1 MNYYDSDKEFSEM
14 AQPLQD
20 KVYKYIFK
28 NSLEK
33 ITRFSKE
40 DSEERHI
47 LDIEYHIDVELE
59 FKNGIKLLGQEKALR
74 KMFNS
79 FDTFTIEFYQN
90 RFTKEK
96 GEFFNLGA
104 QFYLHGYLDADM
116 AEDISCFLKCY
127 FIKIFDFLEWLKKK
141 SIEELEK
148 NTRPTKGSRANFYWI
163 KYASIPGEFIYW
175 KYQKVN

>member
-59 FKNGIKLLGQEKALR
+59 F
-74 KMFNS
+74 
-79 FDTFTIEFYQN
+79 
-90 RFTKEK
+90 
-96 GEFFNLGA
+96 
-104 QFYLHGYLDADM
+104 
-116 AEDISCFLKCY
+116 
-127 FIKIFDFLEWLKKK
+127 
-141 SIEELEK
+141 
-148 NTRPTKGSRANFYWI
+148 
-163 KYASIPGEFIYW
+163 
-175 KYQKVN
+175 